1 MTTTPDQEEQL
12 QLLDALI
19 TEYIKKE
26 RNNRNIQD
34 ECSDENIEI
43 NKKWREI
50 QLNVENQINGEPIV
64 QSTIANNEL
73 VYKTKEKISQ
83 IINSSNTLR
92 GANQHAVERIKKIDR
107 EFALNME
114 SREYISLQD
123 YLRSIANSGKP
134 ELDIFEKIDKA
145 IEDLKPL
152 ERLAADLD
160 PEHLGK
166 LQLRKR
172 IELFV
177 EDLSALLNNGK
188 GSLALETVG

>member
-19 TEYIKKE
+19 IWNTQHELKSRNVRDVCSTE
-26 RNNRNIQD
+26 NQ
-34 ECSDENIEI
+34 EI
-43 NKKWREI
+43 NDKWKAI
-50 QLNVENQINGEPIV
+50 QRNAEKLIKADPSRQ
-64 QSTIANNEL
+64 TIDINNETAQ
-73 VYKTKEKISQ
+73 KANKKILQ
-83 IINSSNTLR
+83 IIEASKILSDAYQQGL
-92 GANQHAVERIKKIDR
+92 KKFDKLNG
-107 EFALNME
+107 EFALNKG

-123 YLRSIANSGKP
+123 YLRSIASSGKP

-160 PEHLGK
+160 PEHPGK

-177 EDLSALLNNGK
+177 GDLRAILNNGK